1 MFDMLFLYIKD
12 LSYSSSCSQV
22 ASVTSPPS
30 CVQLQ
35 LRATPNQVHA
45 MLMDNKMLILK
56 LLFSLLG
63 PHSPVIHVISRL

>member
-22 ASVTSPPS
+22 AVRYFPSVVCTTSTPCNSKPS
-30 CVQLQ
+30 LC
-35 LRATPNQVHA
+35 HA
-45 MLMDNKMLILK
+45 HKMLILK

-63 PHSPVIHVISRL
+63 LHSPVIHVISRL